1 MDQSLSLLSL
11 GKLQLLR
18 IWTFLEADHRVSRFL
33 MILTI
38 VADLAKL
45 HAEDGERE
53 KPLRNTVKN
62 EQQP

>member
-1 MDQSLSLLSL
+1 M
-11 GKLQLLR
+11 
-18 IWTFLEADHRVSRFL
+18 V
-33 MILTI
+33 LTI

-45 HAEDGERE
+45 HTEDGEQE

>member
-1 MDQSLSLLSL
+1 M
-11 GKLQLLR
+11 
-18 IWTFLEADHRVSRFL
+18 V
-33 MILTI
+33 LTI

-45 HAEDGERE
+45 HAEDGEQE